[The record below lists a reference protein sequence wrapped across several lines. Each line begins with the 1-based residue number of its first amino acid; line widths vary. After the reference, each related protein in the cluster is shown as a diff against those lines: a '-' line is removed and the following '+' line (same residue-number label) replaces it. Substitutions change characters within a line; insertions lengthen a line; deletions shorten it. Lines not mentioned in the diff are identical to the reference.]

1 MIEVL
6 FEDNHIIAVNKQSGD
21 IVQGD
26 KTGDKTLGE
35 KVALFLKNKY
45 GIFEIYHILHFCQ
58 THLKLLK
65 S

>member
-35 KVALFLKNKY
+35 KVAVFLKEKYNKP
-45 GIFEIYHILHFCQ
+45 GFCWCNSQ
-58 THLKLLK
+58 N
-65 S
+65 